1 MPPSEQTSGQLW
13 CGCNKLAQIM
23 QIAQIVQVT
32 QIDASSIIMHVA
44 LMVILLDKW
53 HNIKANYSHIALIT
67 GLSQAVKLVV
77 SIAQV
82 VRVAQPR
89 GCCK

>member
-1 MPPSEQTSGQLW
+1 
-13 CGCNKLAQIM
+13 M

-53 HNIKANYSHIALIT
+53 HNIKANYSHIALNHRLVT
-67 GLSQAVKLVV
+67 GS
-77 SIAQV
+77 
-82 VRVAQPR
+82 
-89 GCCK
+89 